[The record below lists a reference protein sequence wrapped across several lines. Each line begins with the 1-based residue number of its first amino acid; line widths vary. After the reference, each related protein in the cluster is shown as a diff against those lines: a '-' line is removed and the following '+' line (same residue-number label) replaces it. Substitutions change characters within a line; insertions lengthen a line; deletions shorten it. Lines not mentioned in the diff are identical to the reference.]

1 MRVLSLLAM
10 SFALMLSACVTAP
23 TSNGSSNTGSTAS
36 DNTATPAQTQSFVTA
51 LEAKRGSALT
61 FAERLQVQGLTGT
74 AKVGLN
80 NAQGNFL
87 NKVGAQVGLNGA
99 VIAALFP
106 EAGKPLSE
114 NAAVAKLEGS
124 LGTKLTAAD
133 QAAVKAA
140 TVLRN
145 NSLANVKLGLAASIG
160 SRTGMS
166 TEVVLAL
173 MPMLGF

>member
-1 MRVLSLLAM
+1 MRVLSFVVLT
-10 SFALMLSACVTAP
+10 LMLAGCATAP
-23 TSNGSSNTGSTAS
+23 AGSGSASSTS
-36 DNTATPAQTQSFVTA
+36 NTATPTQTQSFVAA

-61 FAERLQVQGLTGT
+61 LAESLQVQGLTGT

-80 NAQGNFL
+80 NAQNNFL

-114 NAAVAKLEGS
+114 NAVVTKIESS
-124 LGTKLTAAD
+124 LGKKLTAAD
-133 QAAVKAA
+133 QAAVKTA

-145 NSLANVKLGLAASIG
+145 NSLVSLKTGLAASIG
-160 SRTGMS
+160 SRIGMS
-166 TEVVLAL
+166 TEIVLAL
-173 MPMLGF
+173 MPLLGL

>member
-1 MRVLSLLAM
+1 MRVLSFVVLT
-10 SFALMLSACVTAP
+10 LMLTGCATAP
-23 TSNGSSNTGSTAS
+23 AGNDAASGTG
-36 DNTATPAQTQSFVTA
+36 NTATATQTQSFVAA

-61 FAERLQVQGLTGT
+61 LAERLQVQGLTGT

-80 NAQGNFL
+80 NAQNSFL

-114 NAAVAKLEGS
+114 NAVVTKIESS
-124 LGTKLTAAD
+124 LGKKLSAAD
-133 QAAVKAA
+133 QAAVKTA

-145 NSLANVKLGLAASIG
+145 NSLASLKTGLAASIG
-160 SRTGMS
+160 SRIGMS
-166 TEVVLAL
+166 TEIVLAL
-173 MPMLGF
+173 MPMLGL

>member
-1 MRVLSLLAM
+1 MRVLSFVVLTLVLAGC
-10 SFALMLSACVTAP
+10 ATAP
-23 TSNGSSNTGSTAS
+23 AGNGSSGAAS
-36 DNTATPAQTQSFVTA
+36 GTNNTATPTQTQSFVAA

-61 FAERLQVQGLTGT
+61 LAERLQVQGLTGT

-80 NAQGNFL
+80 NAQNNFL

-99 VIAALFP
+99 VIATLFP

-114 NAAVAKLEGS
+114 NAVVTKIESS
-124 LGTKLTAAD
+124 LGKKLTVAD
-133 QAAVKAA
+133 QTAVKAA
-140 TVLRN
+140 TALRN
-145 NSLANVKLGLAASIG
+145 NSLASLKTGLAASIG
-160 SRTGMS
+160 SRIGMS

>member
-1 MRVLSLLAM
+1 MRVLSFVVLT
-10 SFALMLSACVTAP
+10 LMLAGCATAP
-23 TSNGSSNTGSTAS
+23 AGSGSASSTSNTV
-36 DNTATPAQTQSFVTA
+36 TPTQTQSFVAA

-61 FAERLQVQGLTGT
+61 LAERLQVQGLTGT

-80 NAQGNFL
+80 NAQNNFL

-114 NAAVAKLEGS
+114 NAVVTKIESS
-124 LGTKLTAAD
+124 LGKKLTAAD
-133 QAAVKAA
+133 QAAVKTA

-145 NSLANVKLGLAASIG
+145 NSLVSLKTGLAASIG
-160 SRTGMS
+160 SRIGMS
-166 TEVVLAL
+166 TEIVLAL
-173 MPMLGF
+173 MPLLGL

>member
-1 MRVLSLLAM
+1 MRLLSFVVLT
-10 SFALMLSACVTAP
+10 LMLAGCATAP
-23 TSNGSSNTGSTAS
+23 TGSGSPSTT
-36 DNTATPAQTQSFVTA
+36 DNTATATQTQSFMAA

-61 FAERLQVQGLTGT
+61 LAERLQVQGLTGT

-80 NAQGNFL
+80 NAQNNFL

-114 NAAVAKLEGS
+114 SAVVTKIESS
-124 LGTKLTAAD
+124 LGKKLTAAD
-133 QAAVKAA
+133 QAAVKTA

-145 NSLANVKLGLAASIG
+145 NSLASLKTGLAASIG
-160 SRTGMS
+160 SRIGMS
-166 TEVVLAL
+166 TDVVLAL
-173 MPMLGF
+173 MPLLGL

>member
-1 MRVLSLLAM
+1 MRFLSFVVLT
-10 SFALMLSACVTAP
+10 LMLAGCATSPAGNSSASG
-23 TSNGSSNTGSTAS
+23 TS
-36 DNTATPAQTQSFVTA
+36 NTATATQTQSFVAA

-61 FAERLQVQGLTGT
+61 LAERLQVQGLTGT

-80 NAQGNFL
+80 NAQNNFL
-87 NKVGAQVGLNGA
+87 NKVGAQVGLNSA

-114 NAAVAKLEGS
+114 NAVVKKIEGS
-124 LGTKLTAAD
+124 MGKKLTAAD
-133 QAAVKAA
+133 QAAVKTA

-145 NSLANVKLGLAASIG
+145 NSLASLRTGLAASIG

-166 TEVVLAL
+166 TDVVLAL
-173 MPMLGF
+173 MPLLGL